1 MDTPRG
7 LSHRIRAWRASLGSA
22 IAGHPSGGSFSALAS
37 ERMLPPVADRPPPP
51 HARRS
56 EGLLAVAG
64 ADGLSDRDAY
74 AAIATASRPRPAP
87 PSPVS
92 AAALPMERL
101 LRLSEAAR
109 TAASLG
115 WDVVVMA
122 APEERDVLLGD
133 DLRAVA
139 AALREKLAAA
149 AGAGGAPER
158 VLADA
163 FAAYEELTYVL
174 AEFEKPPPTDG
185 GDAAPAVPRQQREPQ
200 AMSPV
205 VTPPPVR
212 LPPPPPASVRG
223 GVTPAQQQQ
232 ASDTEKPL
240 IEL

>member
-56 EGLLAVAG
+56 EGLLAVAT
-64 ADGLSDRDAY
+64 DGLSDRDAY
-74 AAIATASRPRPAP
+74 AAIATSAASRPRAPP
-87 PSPVS
+87 PSP
-92 AAALPMERL
+92 ATPLPAERL

-115 WDVVVMA
+115 WEVTVMA

-133 DLRAVA
+133 DLRSVA
-139 AALREKLAAA
+139 AALRDALAAA

-174 AEFEKPPPTDG
+174 DEFERPPTNDG
-185 GDAAPAVPRQQREPQ
+185 EAAPAPRQQREPQ
-200 AMSPV
+200 AMAPV
-205 VTPPPVR
+205 ATPPPVR
-212 LPPPPPASVRG
+212 LPPPAQPA
-223 GVTPAQQQQ
+223 A
-232 ASDTEKPL
+232 DTEKPL

>member
-74 AAIATASRPRPAP
+74 AAIATASRPRAPP
-87 PSPVS
+87 PSP
-92 AAALPMERL
+92 ATPLPVERL

-115 WDVVVMA
+115 WEVTVMA

-133 DLRAVA
+133 DLRSVA
-139 AALREKLAAA
+139 AALRDALAAA

-174 AEFEKPPPTDG
+174 EEFEREPPTT
-185 GDAAPAVPRQQREPQ
+185 GDEAAPAPRQQREPQ
-200 AMSPV
+200 AMAPV
-205 VTPPPVR
+205 ATPPPVR
-212 LPPPPPASVRG
+212 LPPPPAQPA
-223 GVTPAQQQQ
+223 A
-232 ASDTEKPL
+232 DTEKPL

>member
-1 MDTPRG
+1 
-7 LSHRIRAWRASLGSA
+7 
-22 IAGHPSGGSFSALAS
+22 
-37 ERMLPPVADRPPPP
+37 MLPPVADRPPPP

-74 AAIATASRPRPAP
+74 AAIASRPRAPP
-87 PSPVS
+87 PSP
-92 AAALPMERL
+92 ATPLPVERL

-115 WDVVVMA
+115 WEVTVMA

-139 AALREKLAAA
+139 AALRDALAAA

-174 AEFEKPPPTDG
+174 EELEPLRPPTNDG
-185 GDAAPAVPRQQREPQ
+185 EAAPAPRQQREPQ
-200 AMSPV
+200 AMAPV
-205 VTPPPVR
+205 ATPPPVR
-212 LPPPPPASVRG
+212 LPPPPPTSVRLPPPPPTSVRG
-223 GVTPAQQQQ
+223 GVPPAQQP
-232 ASDTEKPL
+232 AADTEKPL

>member
-1 MDTPRG
+1 
-7 LSHRIRAWRASLGSA
+7 
-22 IAGHPSGGSFSALAS
+22 
-37 ERMLPPVADRPPPP
+37 MLPPVADRPPPP

-74 AAIATASRPRPAP
+74 AAIASRPRAPP
-87 PSPVS
+87 PSP
-92 AAALPMERL
+92 ATPLPVERL

-115 WDVVVMA
+115 WEVTVMA

-139 AALREKLAAA
+139 AALRDALAAA

-174 AEFEKPPPTDG
+174 EEFEREPPTT
-185 GDAAPAVPRQQREPQ
+185 GDEAAPAPRQQREPQ
-200 AMSPV
+200 AMAPV
-205 VTPPPVR
+205 ATPPPVR
-212 LPPPPPASVRG
+212 LPPPPPTSVRLPPPPPTSVRG
-223 GVTPAQQQQ
+223 GVPPAQQP
-232 ASDTEKPL
+232 AADTEKPL